1 MIRESRANN
10 EPIRNYKLGVE
21 LGTAEALNW
30 GFKLSKLTATKHKNI
45 LLRIAHGEIYTKER
59 LLRFNLSDNDQC
71 PRCGRIETLRHKFI
85 ECDYVSRIWQAAQPF
100 KNKLLPSANRQQ
112 LDSYETILGCHMTSN
127 TAILT
132 LNAEILLRIM
142 YLKENQNYMMHPKA
156 LVMLCLKSI
165 ARNDK
170 AKAGTSIKALLEQD

>member
-1 MIRESRANN
+1 M
-10 EPIRNYKLGVE
+10 
-21 LGTAEALNW
+21 NW
-30 GFKLSKLTATKHKNI
+30 H
-45 LLRIAHGEIYTKER
+45 RER
-59 LLRFNLSDNDQC
+59 LLRKLNS
-71 PRCGRIETLRHKFI
+71 KFI

-100 KNKLLPSANRQQ
+100 KNKLLPTANRQQ
-112 LDSYETILGCHMTSN
+112 LDSYETTLGCHMTSN